1 LIASVGSPILLSISV
16 FAITGCASPREI
28 ESQRCAATGAAI
40 PCEDPF
46 EFCTI
51 VHRAGARGD
60 DEGRVLRKL
69 IRCPARTRRSI
80 TREDGGMTPALILP
94 HL

>member
-60 DEGRVLRKL
+60 DDGRVRKL
-69 IRCPARTRRSI
+69 IRCLARTRRSI
-80 TREDGGMTPALILP
+80 TCEDGGMTPALILP
-94 HL
+94 RL